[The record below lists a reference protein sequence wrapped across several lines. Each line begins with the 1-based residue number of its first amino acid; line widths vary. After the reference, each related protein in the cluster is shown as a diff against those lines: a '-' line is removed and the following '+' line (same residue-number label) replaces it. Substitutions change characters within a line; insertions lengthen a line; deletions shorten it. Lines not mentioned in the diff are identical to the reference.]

1 MESAAAA
8 ALPPPARVLVV
19 GVAGPSGSGKSTVS
33 RGLARALRSPF
44 EPLNMD
50 NWFVPDRMPPDTG
63 SARGELNWETPEGVD
78 AVGFLA
84 TVRRICADV
93 AAFCQE
99 ARQRGATAAA
109 ASASW
114 DADCPAALRSVPD
127 ARKRPR
133 AVLRSD
139 LASASDV
146 PPPAATS
153 TVVVVIEGFLLFY
166 WPEVAAA
173 CDARLFMCPPHAV
186 CRARRQQRSAW
197 GRGEPEGFDAW
208 YDRLVWP
215 HFLKYLPTQ
224 LAHLADGCTLDA
236 QSSDV
241 DAIVRDATAF
251 VARRCRLAG
260 GPTDR
265 SPTPGVATPSDPP
278 RFHRPAGATPPR
290 RVLVVGVAG
299 ASGSGKTTLA
309 RGLAAALG
317 SPVQPISLDW
327 FFDPAAMPAHAD
339 FGENWETPAG
349 VAHDAMLAELASV
362 RAQLLASPSAE
373 PSPEAPP
380 EPRPIT
386 VRRRHGGTRDIA
398 RPIGRRS
405 QGSGSDAHAD
415 ARGTVYVVIEGFLLF
430 YWPEVAAACDARLFI
445 EADQSTCRERRRARE
460 AAAVPDADWAR
471 FFDGLVWPH
480 FVAYRP
486 TQLANLAV
494 AGAGQSGGSGGV
506 VTGPAAPSGCL
517 DGALPPADVLAAAL
531 RVIGADDVAVAA
543 DGAVVTAT
551 TRRRPPVGVR

>member
-1 MESAAAA
+1 MAKPFCTAGVVQLGKVGRKRDVPLMESAAAA

-215 HFLKYLPTQ
+215 HFQKYLPTQ

-251 VARRCRLAG
+251 VARRCRLEAG
-260 GPTDR
+260 TMDLRLLFDEQAAMKRRLDELEREGREQRKQLSRIEVLLTR
-265 SPTPGVATPSDPP
+265 VVSAVCPP
-278 RFHRPAGATPPR
+278 HSAGD
-290 RVLVVGVAG
+290 
-299 ASGSGKTTLA
+299 
-309 RGLAAALG
+309 AAA
-317 SPVQPISLDW
+317 
-327 FFDPAAMPAHAD
+327 
-339 FGENWETPAG
+339 
-349 VAHDAMLAELASV
+349 
-362 RAQLLASPSAE
+362 
-373 PSPEAPP
+373 
-380 EPRPIT
+380 
-386 VRRRHGGTRDIA
+386 
-398 RPIGRRS
+398 
-405 QGSGSDAHAD
+405 
-415 ARGTVYVVIEGFLLF
+415 
-430 YWPEVAAACDARLFI
+430 
-445 EADQSTCRERRRARE
+445 
-460 AAAVPDADWAR
+460 
-471 FFDGLVWPH
+471 
-480 FVAYRP
+480 
-486 TQLANLAV
+486 
-494 AGAGQSGGSGGV
+494 
-506 VTGPAAPSGCL
+506 AAPQ
-517 DGALPPADVLAAAL
+517 
-531 RVIGADDVAVAA
+531 
-543 DGAVVTAT
+543 
-551 TRRRPPVGVR
+551 